1 MTTMSRAERLQALPR
16 ALRSQ
21 QSFGPLSLP
30 VTLGLLAGF
39 VASFL
44 ADAFLFDQLRTPWR
58 QAVDG
63 VVFAV
68 VAAPVWIGLQ
78 RRDVRS
84 AIDALTW
91 LNGWETER
99 WQRELGRRLG
109 AVPRATPEILDDL
122 PDTMGLRPL
131 RIELLGVRGELDE
144 AWQRLDELPTDT
156 PWQRFERAWL
166 NEWLLWL
173 SGGPSQVTEMEA
185 AAGTIPTDDDRAL
198 VARTML
204 AAQRSRRAAVSGGDV
219 VAPLASVR
227 PALGN
232 RPGRYTLGYRTG
244 VIVSVLM
251 VSVVAVAAVMVTS
264 AIIR

>member
-21 QSFGPLSLP
+21 QSIGPLSLP
-30 VTLGLLAGF
+30 VTLGLLSGF

-63 VVFAV
+63 LVFAV
-68 VAAPVWIGLQ
+68 VAAPVWIAIQ

-99 WQRELGRRLG
+99 WQDELGRRL
-109 AVPRATPEILDDL
+109 AAQPRSTPELLDHL

-144 AWQRLDELPTDT
+144 AWQRLEQLPADT

-166 NEWLLWL
+166 SEWLLWL
-173 SGGPSQVTEMEA
+173 SGGPARLDEMEA
-185 AAGTIPTDDDRAL
+185 AAREIPPDDDRAL
-198 VARTML
+198 VARTMV
-204 AAQRSRRAAVSGGDV
+204 AAQQSRRAAVGGRDV
-219 VAPLASVR
+219 VAPLAAAR
-227 PALGN
+227 TALGG
-232 RPGRYTLGYRTG
+232 RPGRYALAYRTG
-244 VIVSVLM
+244 VIFSVIVVSI
-251 VSVVAVAAVMVTS
+251 VAVAAVMVTS

>member
-1 MTTMSRAERLQALPR
+1 MTRAERLQALPS
-16 ALRSQ
+16 ALRAQ
-21 QSFGPLSLP
+21 QSIGPLSLP
-30 VTLGLLAGF
+30 VTVGLLAGF

-63 VVFAV
+63 VVFAI
-68 VAAPVWIGLQ
+68 VAAPVWIVVQ

-99 WQRELGRRLG
+99 WQGELGRRLA
-109 AVPRATPEILDDL
+109 AVPRSTPDILDHL
-122 PDTMGLRPL
+122 PDTLGLRPL

-144 AWQRLDELPTDT
+144 AWQRLDLLPTDT
-156 PWQRFERAWL
+156 PWQRFERTWL
-166 NEWLLWL
+166 GEWLLWL
-173 SGGPSQVTEMEA
+173 SGGPAQLAEMHA
-185 AAGTIPTDDDRAL
+185 AAAEIPADDDRAL
-198 VARTML
+198 VARTMV

-219 VAPLASVR
+219 VGPLAAAR
-227 PALGN
+227 ADLGA

-244 VIVSVLM
+244 VIFSVVM
-251 VSVVAVAAVMVTS
+251 VSFVAVAAVMLTS
-264 AIIR
+264 ALIR

>member
-1 MTTMSRAERLQALPR
+1 MTTLSRAERLQALPL

-21 QSFGPLSLP
+21 QSIGPLSLP
-30 VTLGLLAGF
+30 VTLGLLVGF
-39 VASFL
+39 LASFL

-63 VVFAV
+63 LVFAV
-68 VAAPVWIGLQ
+68 VAAPVWIGVQ

-99 WQRELGRRLG
+99 WQDELGRRLA
-109 AVPRATPEILDDL
+109 AVPRSTPELLDAL

-131 RIELLGVRGELDE
+131 RIELLGVRGEMDD
-144 AWQRLDELPTDT
+144 AWRRLENLPADT
-156 PWQRFERAWL
+156 PWQQFERAWL
-166 NEWLLWL
+166 TEWLLWL
-173 SGGPSQVTEMEA
+173 SGGPSQVAEMEA
-185 AAGTIPTDDDRAL
+185 AARAMPADDERGL
-198 VARTML
+198 VARAMV

-227 PALGN
+227 PALGS
-232 RPGRYTLGYRTG
+232 RPARYTLGYRTG
-244 VIVSVLM
+244 VVLSVLM
-251 VSVVAVAAVMVTS
+251 VSFVAVAAVMLTA